1 MDIGPGAGDVGTRR
15 GRLVTALR
23 SYLIPRF
30 EDSRAPLVVVFAGP
44 TGSGKST
51 LINTLTGRDLSETGS
66 LRPTTSAP
74 VVLASEANVSRFG
87 AGRWV
92 DCEVITGSA
101 PILVSMA
108 LVDTPDIDSTATEH
122 RDKAESLIEVADVVV
137 FVTSALRYAD
147 EVAWKVLR
155 RATARGADV
164 IHVLNRATSGNSG
177 AVVDLRRRL
186 RLEGL
191 DERLVTIPEH
201 HVPPGGQRIPS
212 LAVRAL
218 RRRLALIAAD
228 RERAIGSTKDR
239 VLGVTLR
246 QVGELA
252 GDAARLSEDVDA
264 LAAEL
269 STMLAVR
276 ASRLDLS
283 GVVLE
288 GDVSPPPDSG
298 WLARRRWRRATRV
311 AARDAEAME
320 RRLASEI
327 SALIHADLRS
337 WYEETR
343 SGLGLGELDERLPPV
358 LGRMVGSSLEGWMSG
373 AGTRR
378 DLMARIEIVYEHFG
392 ALVTDLVR
400 SDLGELDVT
409 EVRSALGAVMA
420 ETALADA

>member
-1 MDIGPGAGDVGTRR
+1 
-15 GRLVTALR
+15 
-23 SYLIPRF
+23 
-30 EDSRAPLVVVFAGP
+30 VVVFAGP

-74 VVLASEANVSRFG
+74 VVLASEANASRFG

-92 DCEVITGSA
+92 DCEVMTGSA
-101 PILVSMA
+101 PMLVSMA

-201 HVPPGGQRIPS
+201 HIPTGGQRIPS

-218 RRRLALIAAD
+218 RRRLAIIAAD
-228 RERAIGSTKDR
+228 RERATGSTRDR
-239 VLGVTLR
+239 VLKVTLR
-246 QVGELA
+246 QVGELV

-269 STMLAVR
+269 STMLASR

-283 GVVLE
+283 GVALE

-298 WLARRRWRRATRV
+298 WLARRRRRRATRV
-311 AARDAEAME
+311 GARDAEAME
-320 RRLASEI
+320 RRLVGEI

-337 WYEETR
+337 WFEETR
-343 SGLGLGELDERLPPV
+343 SGLGLTELDDRLPPV
-358 LGRMVGSSLEGWMSG
+358 LGRMVGSSLEAWVTG
-373 AGTRR
+373 AGTRS
-378 DLMARIEIVYEHFG
+378 DLMARIDIAYEHFG
-392 ALVTDLVR
+392 ALVTDLAR

-409 EVRSALGAVMA
+409 EVRSALVAVMA